1 MCADEIKCLAA
12 RFRRGAEIALSKGEF
27 KEQPFNNFP
36 NACCG
41 DATWLVAQYI
51 MDHDPNNSMQ
61 YRYVY
66 GRYFDDDF
74 EKRCGHVWLE
84 VIWPEIKKKAI
95 VDITSDQ
102 RQFHY
107 SDVFPACASVPYY
120 VGRKNEFYSLFEVIP
135 NQCCRIYG
143 LDAITGN
150 EHLRMRK
157 LYETIVRHIV

>member
-1 MCADEIKCLAA
+1 MRVEEIKCLVSK
-12 RFRRGAEIALSKGEF
+12 FRKGAEIAFAKDQF

-41 DATWLVAQYI
+41 DTPWLVAQYL
-51 MDHDPNNSMQ
+51 MDHDPDNDIQ

-74 EKRCGHVWLE
+74 EKRCGHAWLE
-84 VIWPEIKKKAI
+84 VIWPEIKKKVI

-102 RQFHY
+102 RQFRNR
-107 SDVFPACASVPYY
+107 DIFPVCASVPCY

-135 NQCCRIYG
+135 SQCCRIYG
-143 LDAITGN
+143 LNALDGN
-150 EHLRMRK
+150 ERFRMR
-157 LYETIVRHIV
+157 